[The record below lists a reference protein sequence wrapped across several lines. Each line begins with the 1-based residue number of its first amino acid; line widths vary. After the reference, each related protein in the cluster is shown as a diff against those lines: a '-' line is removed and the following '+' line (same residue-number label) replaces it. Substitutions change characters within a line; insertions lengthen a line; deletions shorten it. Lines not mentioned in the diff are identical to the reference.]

1 MNMQPCRRVGK
12 GGRTDNRVHDQEEGR
27 RAGMRGVWE
36 KEEEEGDK
44 REECYRAAGRGD
56 EERYG
61 GMKLK
66 ASRVIYQVGA
76 LCVKDS
82 GEKKKERETK
92 TR

>member
-1 MNMQPCRRVGK
+1 MK
-12 GGRTDNRVHDQEEGR
+12 
-27 RAGMRGVWE
+27 
-36 KEEEEGDK
+36 EEGDK

-56 EERYG
+56 EERYR
-61 GMKLK
+61 GMKLQ

-82 GEKKKERETK
+82 GEKKERETK